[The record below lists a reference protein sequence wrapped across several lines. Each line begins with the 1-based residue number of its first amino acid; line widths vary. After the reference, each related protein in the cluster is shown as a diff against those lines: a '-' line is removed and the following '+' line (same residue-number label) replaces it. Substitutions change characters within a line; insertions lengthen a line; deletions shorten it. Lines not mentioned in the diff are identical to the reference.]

1 MCLQRTK
8 VFYQNIKQKQFLFE
22 RSEMFNWLAL
32 IKLKKEKKMCTH
44 EEMVTLLN
52 KVGLHAR
59 PAAMFVQTA
68 NKFKSNIRVS
78 KEGKEVD
85 AKSILSILSLA
96 VCFND
101 VVTIKTEGEDAEEAL
116 KQLIDLVNTKFGE
129 D

>member
-1 MCLQRTK
+1 
-8 VFYQNIKQKQFLFE
+8 
-22 RSEMFNWLAL
+22 
-32 IKLKKEKKMCTH
+32 MCTH

-68 NKFKSNIRVS
+68 NKFKSKVRVS

-85 AKSILSILSLA
+85 AKSILGILSLA

-101 VVTIKTEGEDAEEAL
+101 VVTIKTEGEDAEKAL